1 MLLRVLDELDLFR
14 IAVESSLHRRS
25 VNLFP
30 FFKWKEDI
38 LLSETPYHDLVF
50 PISLEY
56 RSFVVLQEL
65 LEIPFV
71 VKSDVKTLVEVSRFR
86 VFVKIKMAVG
96 LCREIVIERFRLA
109 VNPLRDFCREC
120 NRSVGARSAMSPIL
134 ECPFRPTVE
143 FQVIRF
149 YMVERST
156 ANTQVDI
163 IRGLPYERYIR
174 LFAD

>member
-1 MLLRVLDELDLFR
+1 MLFHVLDELDLFG

-30 FFKWKEDI
+30 LFKRKEDI

-65 LEIPFV
+65 LEVLFI
-71 VKSDVKTLVEVSRFR
+71 VKSDVKTLVEVSRLR
-86 VFVKIKMAVG
+86 VFVKMETAVG
-96 LCREIVIERFRLA
+96 LCREIAIERFRLA

-120 NRSVGARSAMSPIL
+120 NCSVGARAAMPPVL

-156 ANTQVDI
+156 ANTQADF
-163 IRGLPYERYIR
+163 IR
-174 LFAD
+174 